1 MKLLQPLCIGFVAML
16 AVACSKSATGPDAE
30 IENNIE
36 ALLSKMTLDEKIG
49 QLNQVTSF
57 GSVDEMGAQVR
68 EGRIGSILNEIDPVR
83 VNQLQHIA
91 MDESRLGIPLLIARD
106 VIHGFKTIFPI
117 PLGQAA
123 TFDPDIVREGAR
135 IAAAEASASGVRWTF
150 SPMLDIAR
158 DARWGRMAEGNG
170 EDPYLTSVLGVAMVR
185 GYQGDTPGDPASIA
199 ACAKHF
205 VGYGAAESGKDYNS
219 TNIPPAQLHNVY
231 LPPFEAATKAGAM
244 TFMSSFNDNDGV
256 PATGNRALLTDILR
270 GDWNFQGLV
279 VTDWN
284 SAGEMLSHGFC
295 ADSAEVATK
304 ALNAGVDMDMMSF
317 AFVKE
322 LPHLVKEGKV
332 SEKQIDNAVRNIL
345 RVKYRLGLFDNP
357 YVDEHLRDSVF
368 YAPSHLAAAKQAATE
383 SAVLLKNDKHVLPL
397 GADVKRVAVVGPMAD
412 AKHDQMGTWVFDG
425 EKDKTITPLCAL
437 CERQGLSVNYA
448 PGVAYSR
455 DHRTEGIPQAV
466 AAARN
471 SDVVVAFVGEEAI
484 LSGEAH
490 SLADISL
497 KGAQKQL
504 ISALAATGKPLVM
517 VVMAGRPL
525 TIADEAAQAD
535 AVMYMFHPGTMGG
548 PAIADLL
555 FGDAC
560 PSGKMPVTI
569 PRMVGQVPIYYAHN
583 NTGRP
588 CWGTEALIDDIPL
601 EAGQTSLGNTS
612 YHLDAGFDALYPF
625 GYGQSY
631 TTFAYSEPQLSADHI
646 AQDGTLTVD
655 FDLTN
660 TGDCEGTEVAQ
671 MYVRDLSGSITRP
684 VKELKR
690 FQRVNLKPGET
701 KHVTFELP
709 AEDLAFWTPE
719 EGLHVEPGDFQ
730 LWVAGDSQSGSPVA
744 FKVD

>member
-1 MKLLQPLCIGFVAML
+1 MNTIFKLGACAFALV
-16 AVACSKSATGPDAE
+16 AVACSKPQSGANAE
-30 IENNIE
+30 IESNID
-36 ALLSKMTLDEKIG
+36 ALLSQMTLDEKIG
-49 QLNQVTSF
+49 QLNQVSSY
-57 GSVDEMGAQVR
+57 GSVEAMADEVR
-68 EGRIGSILNEIDPVR
+68 AGRIGSILNEIEPAN
-83 VNQLQHIA
+83 VNRLQRIA
-91 MDESRLGIPLLIARD
+91 MEESRLGIPLLIARD

-123 TFDPDIVREGAR
+123 TFDPEIVREGAR
-135 IAAAEASASGVRWTF
+135 VAAAEASAAGVRWTF
-150 SPMLDIAR
+150 SPMLDVAR
-158 DARWGRMAEGNG
+158 DARWGRVAEGNG
-170 EDPYLTSVLGVAMVR
+170 EDPYLTSVMGVAMVR
-185 GYQGDTPGDPASIA
+185 GYQGDTLGNPASIA

-219 TNIPPAQLHNVY
+219 TNIPPAQLRNVY
-231 LPPFEAATKAGAM
+231 LPPFEAAAAAGAQ

-270 GDWNFQGLV
+270 GEWGFDGFV

-322 LPHLVKEGKV
+322 LPRLVKEGMV
-332 SEKQIDNAVRNIL
+332 SEVQIDNAVRNIL

-357 YVDEHLRDSVF
+357 YVDESLRDSVF

-383 SAVLLKNDKHVLPL
+383 SAVLLKNDNHVLPF
-397 GADVKRVAVVGPMAD
+397 GSNVKRIAVVGPMAD
-412 AKHDQMGTWVFDG
+412 APHDQMGTWVFDG
-425 EKDKTITPLCAL
+425 DKDKSITPLTAL
-437 CERQGLSVNYA
+437 RERKGISINYA
-448 PGVAYSR
+448 PGLAYSR
-455 DHRTEGIPQAV
+455 DNNKAGIAQAV
-466 AAARN
+466 AAARQ

-497 KGAQKQL
+497 KGAQRQL
-504 ISALAATGKPLVM
+504 IADLSATGKPLVM

-525 TIADEAAQAD
+525 TIADEVAKAD
-535 AVMYMFHPGTMGG
+535 AVLYMFHPGTMGG

-555 FGDAC
+555 LGDAN
-560 PSGKMPVTI
+560 PSGKLPMTF

-588 CWGTEALIDDIPL
+588 CYGSEALINDIPL

-612 YHLDAGFDALYPF
+612 YHLDAGFDPLFPF

-631 TTFAYSEPQLSADHI
+631 TTFAYGEPHLSSDHI
-646 AQDGTLTVD
+646 AKDGKLTVD

-660 TGDCEGTEVAQ
+660 TGDYEGAEVAQ
-671 MYVRDLSGSITRP
+671 LYVRDLHGSLARP

-701 KHVTFELP
+701 QHVTFELP
-709 AEDLAFWTPE
+709 AEDLAFWNPE
-719 EGLHVEPGDFQ
+719 EKRHVEPGQFQ
-730 LWVAGDSQSGSPVA
+730 LWVAGDSQSGQPIA
-744 FKVD
+744 FTIE